1 MTEPLTPPYRPAV
14 ERVRELLDY
23 DPSTGL
29 LTWRI
34 DRPMRRAGQ
43 VAGGLSNGYI
53 VVSIDDRRYKAHR
66 IAWMLSHGEWPEH
79 FIDHINGTKTD
90 NRIANLRDVPHRVN
104 MQNIRCALPSNES
117 GFLGV
122 SPASKRFKATI
133 RTPNGTLYLGT
144 FSTAEV
150 AHAAYLTAKRLLH
163 EGCTI

>member
-43 VAGGLSNGYI
+43 VAGG
-53 VVSIDDRRYKAHR
+53 
-66 IAWMLSHGEWPEH
+66 
-79 FIDHINGTKTD
+79 F
-90 NRIANLRDVPHRVN
+90 
-104 MQNIRCALPSNES
+104 
-117 GFLGV
+117 
-122 SPASKRFKATI
+122 
-133 RTPNGTLYLGT
+133 
-144 FSTAEV
+144 EV